1 MKLLKYYFNFN
12 FNSSGKIID
21 IINFLADKGLLV

>member
-12 FNSSGKIID
+12 FNSSGKII
-21 IINFLADKGLLV
+21 IINFLSDNGLLV